1 MAEAIILLL
10 LSLGCSQRGVKMI
23 GTVLGNRYEILN
35 EVGSGGMARVY
46 KAKDRYLQ
54 RIVAIKI
61 LRDEFREDS
70 EFLKRFDT
78 EAQAAASLTHP
89 NIVQIYDVGRD
100 NNRYYI
106 VMEYVD
112 GITLKEY
119 IENKGSLDWR
129 ETIDISVQI
138 CSALSK
144 AHSRNIIHRDIKPNN
159 IIMTSDGVPKVA
171 DFGIARSVS
180 SETDTMTIDTIGS
193 VHYSSPEQARGGYT
207 DEQSDIYSIGVS
219 MFEMVTGELPFDG
232 ETPVAVAL
240 KHIQDVP
247 PIPSSIKKGIPR
259 ALDDIILTAMAKS
272 RQDRYATVAELI
284 NDLEN
289 IRYKQGSSSDI
300 VVPNIKHESKYN
312 TRKLEKPLEED
323 LVMSKKQLSK
333 ETSRKSSNGGNSRK
347 FLMPII
353 YILLI
358 ATILG
363 SMYYFVKMIIGGIT
377 EDPNGR
383 PKEIIL
389 GSYVNRHIDDVKQEL
404 TLNGI
409 DLISDVEITYEP
421 SDTVA
426 ENYVIQQSPTADNK
440 MKLGGYTKLKL
451 LVSQG
456 AEMVTIPTVAWQD
469 HSLMY
474 YKMKDELGLEVDEVP
489 EYHEEIASGLCIR
502 TDPEASEKVK
512 KGSKVTLYWSLGPKK
527 EQVVVP
533 NIVGDTYETAKR
545 KLTEAKL
552 KVGDTFP
559 ADREGH
565 QGVIEDQSPKA
576 GETVNEDTPVTIFF
590 KEEAQNPGDNTPI
603 TGGVNKTITISLP
616 EGYNFGESVRL
627 RVYMADNRTGDES
640 MVKDISNVP
649 VSEFPKPVIITVPKD
664 SQVTVRAFI
673 NELLVYENTF

>member
-1 MAEAIILLL
+1 
-10 LSLGCSQRGVKMI
+10 MI

-35 EVGSGGMARVY
+35 EVGSGGMAKVY

-61 LRDEFREDS
+61 LKDEFREDS
-70 EFLKRFDT
+70 DFLKRFDT

-119 IENKGSLDWR
+119 IESKGSLDWK

-240 KHIQDVP
+240 KHIQDIPPVP
-247 PIPSSIKKGIPR
+247 STIKKGIPR

-272 RQDRYATVAELI
+272 RQDRYSTVSELM

-289 IRYKQGSSSDI
+289 IRFKKSSSSDI
-300 VVPNIKHESKYN
+300 IVPNIKHESKYD
-312 TRKLEKPLEED
+312 TRKLDKPLEED
-323 LVMSKKQLSK
+323 LIMSKKQSSEVTSK
-333 ETSRKSSNGGNSRK
+333 KSNSGGNNRK

-363 SMYYFVKMIIGGIT
+363 SMYYFVRMIIGEFT
-377 EDPNGR
+377 KDASNN
-383 PKEIIL
+383 PKEITL
-389 GSYVNRHIDDVKQEL
+389 GNYVNRHIDEVKQEL

-409 DLISDVEITYEP
+409 DLITDVEITYEP

-426 ENYVIQQSPTADNK
+426 ENYVIQQSPTTDNK

-469 HSLMY
+469 HSTMY
-474 YKMKDELGLEVDEVP
+474 YKMKDELGLVVDEVP
-489 EYHEEIASGLCIR
+489 EYHEEIASGMGIR
-502 TDPEASEKVK
+502 TDPAASEKVK

-527 EQVVVP
+527 EQVIVP

-552 KVGDTFP
+552 KVGDIFP

-565 QGVIEDQSPKA
+565 QGVIENQSPKA
-576 GETVNEDTPVTIFF
+576 GDTVDEDTPVVIFF
-590 KEEAQNPGDNTPI
+590 KEEVENPGDNTPI
-603 TGGVNKTITISLP
+603 TGGVNKTITINLP
-616 EGYNFGESVRL
+616 EGYSFGESVRL
-627 RVYMADNRTGDES
+627 RVYIADNRTGDES
-640 MVKDISNVP
+640 MVKDISGVP
-649 VSEFPKPVIITVPKD
+649 VSEFPKPVIISIPSD

-673 NELLVYENTF
+673 NELLVYESIF

>member
-1 MAEAIILLL
+1 
-10 LSLGCSQRGVKMI
+10 MI
-23 GTVLGNRYEILN
+23 GTVLGNRYEILT

-61 LRDEFREDS
+61 LKDEFREDS

-100 NNRYYI
+100 NSRYYI

-119 IENKGSLDWR
+119 ITDKGSLDWK
-129 ETIDISVQI
+129 ETIDISIQI

-159 IIMTSDGVPKVA
+159 IIMTSEGVPKVA

-207 DEQSDIYSIGVS
+207 DEQSDIYSIGVT

-240 KHIQDVP
+240 KHIQDIPPVP
-247 PIPSSIKKGIPR
+247 STIKKGIPR

-272 RQDRYATVAELI
+272 RQDRYTTVSELI

-289 IRYKQGSSSDI
+289 IRFKQGTSSDI
-300 VVPNIKHESKYN
+300 VVPNIKHESKYD
-312 TRKLEKPLEED
+312 TRKIEKPLEED
-323 LVMSKKQLSK
+323 LIMSKKQ
-333 ETSRKSSNGGNSRK
+333 TKSSSSKNSKNGSEGNSRK
-347 FLMPII
+347 FVMPII

-363 SMYYFVKMIIGGIT
+363 SIYYFITMIVGEFRDDSFGA
-377 EDPNGR
+377 
-383 PKEIIL
+383 PKEITL
-389 GSYVNRHIDDVKQEL
+389 GNYVNRHIDDVKQEL
-404 TLNGI
+404 SLNGI
-409 DLISDVEITYEP
+409 DLLKDVEITYEP

-426 ENYVIQQSPTADNK
+426 ENYVIIQTPTADNK
-440 MKLGGYTKLKL
+440 MKLGGYTKLRL
-451 LVSQG
+451 VVSQG
-456 AEMVTIPTVAWQD
+456 AEMVNIPNVAWQD
-469 HSLMY
+469 HSTMY
-474 YKMKDELGLEVDEVP
+474 YKMKDELGLVVDEIP
-489 EYHEEIASGLCIR
+489 EYHEEIASGMGIR
-502 TDPEASEKVK
+502 TDPEFGQSVK

-527 EQVVVP
+527 EQVIVP
-533 NIVGDTYETAKR
+533 NLIGDTYEIAKR
-545 KLTEAKL
+545 KLADAKL

-565 QGVIEDQSPKA
+565 QGVIENQSPKA
-576 GETVNEDTPVTIFF
+576 GETVDEDTPVTIFF
-590 KEEAQNPGDNTPI
+590 KEEVENPGDSTPI

-616 EGYNFGESVRL
+616 QGYNFGESVRL
-627 RVYMADNRTGDES
+627 RVYLADNRTGDES
-640 MVKDISNVP
+640 MVKDISSIP
-649 VSEFPKPVIITVPKD
+649 VDEFPKPVIINVPEG
-664 SQVTVRAFI
+664 SQVTVRAYI
-673 NELLVYENTF
+673 NDLLVYEDTF